1 MKNTK
6 AVLLIILGAFIM
18 ATGFAFAEQVAY
30 KQAEDAVAKPP
41 EVVFGNS
48 NASLPTGTARTAA
61 VKDPVQE
68 KLDQI
73 RALNI
78 KAADPAPAPAPAPK
92 PTIMDGVKKFIGA
105 HKADILLA
113 GAGAYIG
120 WALMGTVAGALTG
133 GLGFL
138 LFFMF
143 ANL

>member
-1 MKNTK
+1 MRMKNTK

-18 ATGFAFAEQVAY
+18 ATGFAFAENVAY
-30 KQAEDAVAKPP
+30 EQLKRSVAENPAVSFDK
-41 EVVFGNS
+41 S
-48 NASLPTGTARTAA
+48 DASLPTGTAQTKAA
-61 VKDPVQE
+61 ADPVQE

-73 RALNI
+73 RAANL
-78 KAADPAPAPAPAPK
+78 KAAAPAPAPAPK